1 MANVVP
7 QRLDE
12 ARTLLQRHF
21 GYPDFRPAQRRVVQS
36 VLAGRD
42 TLAVLPT
49 GGGKSICFQIPALV
63 LGGFTLVVS
72 PLISL
77 MQDQVAA
84 LRARGIS
91 AALLNS
97 SLTRT
102 EQQRV
107 LEEVV
112 AGQVPL
118 LYTSPERLAGLSASL
133 RQKRVT
139 PRLLAIDEAHC
150 ITEWGHDFR
159 PAYRS
164 LAPTAIC
171 PGKTAGCRPDRQRHS

>member
-7 QRLDE
+7 QRLEE

-49 GGGKSICFQIPALV
+49 GGGKSICFQLPALV
-63 LGGFTLVVS
+63 LGGFTIVVS

-84 LRARGIS
+84 
-91 AALLNS
+91 
-97 SLTRT
+97 
-102 EQQRV
+102 
-107 LEEVV
+107 
-112 AGQVPL
+112 
-118 LYTSPERLAGLSASL
+118 
-133 RQKRVT
+133 
-139 PRLLAIDEAHC
+139 
-150 ITEWGHDFR
+150 
-159 PAYRS
+159 
-164 LAPTAIC
+164 
-171 PGKTAGCRPDRQRHS
+171 